1 VKKSG
6 TKTKSAPKK
15 VVAANKKEAKVKK
28 AAAKVTTVVKKLTF
42 GEEAEEVIGAAD
54 GTPEQKVSGHLDE
67 STPFSV
73 GHQE

>member
-1 VKKSG
+1 M
-6 TKTKSAPKK
+6 
-15 VVAANKKEAKVKK
+15 KK
-28 AAAKVTTVVKKLTF
+28 AAAKGTTVVKKLTF